1 MKDVE
6 VTINKFKAVNKAD
19 ILLNGITVLS
29 GVNSSGKSTISKLL
43 YYTFKYA
50 NEFETIV
57 KETIEEKLDAI
68 DSFAFRL
75 SYESK
80 GFGDEYGELKK
91 LFHIYNSND
100 ITLEHKKETLLKLLN
115 KSKDLF
121 NTEPKVKD
129 NQNTFS
135 KDRYIQIVKN
145 LLHTTEDKSLHDY
158 FDDIINL
165 VQKIFAEA
173 DKLLENR
180 DYLIFKNFLE
190 EKLGCSIDSSI
201 HVNEYGYSFVG
212 DNVKSI
218 PIMEYIQQVIYIDTP
233 MIIGAVSALATDYWE
248 DLDLLLQKKSIPTF
262 KKAFSEMM
270 ENIIHGE
277 TSYDEDTMHM
287 YRYHRMDGKVFD
299 LFDSAT
305 GIKSFSIL
313 QMLLN
318 NGSIN
323 KNTLLIIDEPEA
335 HLHPQWIVE
344 YARLIVLMHKHIG
357 TKFFIASHSTDFVSA
372 IKYIAT
378 KENCLES
385 LSYYLSEE
393 DKDNP
398 YTYNYRS
405 LNTDIEPIFESF
417 NKSFSLI
424 EEYGA
429 DNA

>member
-1 MKDVE
+1 
-6 VTINKFKAVNKAD
+6 
-19 ILLNGITVLS
+19 
-29 GVNSSGKSTISKLL
+29 
-43 YYTFKYA
+43 
-50 NEFETIV
+50 
-57 KETIEEKLDAI
+57 
-68 DSFAFRL
+68 
-75 SYESK
+75 
-80 GFGDEYGELKK
+80 
-91 LFHIYNSND
+91 
-100 ITLEHKKETLLKLLN
+100 
-115 KSKDLF
+115 
-121 NTEPKVKD
+121 
-129 NQNTFS
+129 
-135 KDRYIQIVKN
+135 
-145 LLHTTEDKSLHDY
+145 
-158 FDDIINL
+158 
-165 VQKIFAEA
+165 
-173 DKLLENR
+173 
-180 DYLIFKNFLE
+180 LE

-212 DNVKSI
+212 DNVKTI

-233 MIIGAVSALATDYWE
+233 MIIGAVSALATDYWD

-262 KKAFSEMM
+262 KKAFSEML

>member
-1 MKDVE
+1 MQKSRDV
-6 VTINKFKAVNKAD
+6 
-19 ILLNGITVLS
+19 LNLQSQEDS
-29 GVNSSGKSTISKLL
+29 G
-43 YYTFKYA
+43 
-50 NEFETIV
+50 
-57 KETIEEKLDAI
+57 
-68 DSFAFRL
+68 R
-75 SYESK
+75 
-80 GFGDEYGELKK
+80 
-91 LFHIYNSND
+91 
-100 ITLEHKKETLLKLLN
+100 
-115 KSKDLF
+115 
-121 NTEPKVKD
+121 
-129 NQNTFS
+129 FS
-135 KDRYIQIVKN
+135 RKRYIQILKN
-145 LLHTTEDKSLHDY
+145 LLNTKEDKSLDDL
-158 FDDIINL
+158 FDEVIAQIKD
-165 VQKIFAEA
+165 VF
-173 DKLLENR
+173 DKAKKLNENR
-180 DYLIFKNFLE
+180 DYEVFQHFLE
-190 EKLGCSIDSSI
+190 NQIGASIDSVCI
-201 HVNEYGYSFVG
+201 NEYGYPFVG
-212 DNVKSI
+212 TDVKTI

-233 MIIGAVSALATDYWE
+233 VIVGADSELATDYWY
-248 DLDLLLQKKSIPTF
+248 DLDSLLQKKPATS
-262 KKAFSEMM
+262 KKAFNEIM
-270 ENIIHGE
+270 ESIIRGKA
-277 TSYDEDTMHM
+277 SYDEDTIHT
-287 YRYHRMDGKVFD
+287 YRYHRMDGKVFN

-357 TKFFIASHSTDFVSA
+357 TKFFLASHSTDFVSA

-417 NKSFSLI
+417 NKSFALI

-429 DNA
+429 DND

>member
-19 ILLNGITVLS
+19 IQLNGITVLS

-57 KETIEEKLDAI
+57 KEIVEEKLDNI
-68 DSFAFRL
+68 DGLAFRL
-75 SYESK
+75 SYESQAL
-80 GFGDEYGELKK
+80 GDENNELRKI
-91 LFHIYNSND
+91 FSIYRSTE
-100 ITLEHKKETLLKLLN
+100 ISLERKEEALLKLLQ
-115 KSKDLF
+115 KSRDVL
-121 NTEPKVKD
+121 NLQSQED
-129 NQNTFS
+129 SGRFS
-135 KDRYIQIVKN
+135 RKRYIQILKN
-145 LLHTTEDKSLHDY
+145 LLNTKEDKSLDDL
-158 FDDIINL
+158 FDEVIAQIKDL
-165 VQKIFAEA
+165 FDRAK
-173 DKLLENR
+173 KLNENR
-180 DYLIFKNFLE
+180 DYEVFRHFLE
-190 EKLGCSIDSSI
+190 NQIGASIDSVCI
-201 HVNEYGYSFVG
+201 NEYGYPFVG
-212 DNVKSI
+212 TDVKTI
-218 PIMEYIQQVIYIDTP
+218 PIMEYIQQVIYVDTP
-233 MIIGAVSALATDYWE
+233 VIVGADSELATDYWY
-248 DLDLLLQKKSIPTF
+248 DLDSFLQKKPATS
-262 KKAFSEMM
+262 KKAFNEIM
-270 ENIIHGE
+270 ESIIRGKA
-277 TSYDEDTMHM
+277 SYDEDTIRT
-287 YRYHRMDGKVFD
+287 YRYHRMDGKVFN

-357 TKFFIASHSTDFVSA
+357 TKFFLASHSTDFVSA

-417 NKSFSLI
+417 NKSFALI

-429 DNA
+429 DND

>member
-19 ILLNGITVLS
+19 IQLNGITVLS

-57 KETIEEKLDAI
+57 KEIVEEKLDNI
-68 DSFAFRL
+68 DGLAFRL
-75 SYESK
+75 SYESQ
-80 GFGDEYGELKK
+80 GLGDENNELRKI
-91 LFHIYNSND
+91 FNIYRSTE
-100 ITLEHKKETLLKLLN
+100 ISLERKEEALLKLLQ
-115 KSKDLF
+115 KSRDVL
-121 NTEPKVKD
+121 NLQSQED
-129 NQNTFS
+129 SGRFS
-135 KDRYIQIVKN
+135 RKRYIQILKN
-145 LLHTTEDKSLHDY
+145 LLNTKEDKSLDDL
-158 FDDIINL
+158 FDEVIAQIKD
-165 VQKIFAEA
+165 VF
-173 DKLLENR
+173 DKAKKLNENR
-180 DYLIFKNFLE
+180 DYEVFRHFLE
-190 EKLGCSIDSSI
+190 NQIGASIDSVCI
-201 HVNEYGYSFVG
+201 NEYGYPFVG
-212 DNVKSI
+212 TDVKTI
-218 PIMEYIQQVIYIDTP
+218 PIMEYIQQVIYVDTP
-233 MIIGAVSALATDYWE
+233 VIVGANSELATDYWY
-248 DLDLLLQKKSIPTF
+248 DLDSLLQKKPATS
-262 KKAFSEMM
+262 KKAFNEITES
-270 ENIIHGE
+270 IIRGKA
-277 TSYDEDTMHM
+277 SYDEDTMHM
-287 YRYHRMDGKVFD
+287 YRYHRMDGKVFS

-305 GIKSFSIL
+305 GIKAFSIL

-318 NGSIN
+318 NGSID

>member
-57 KETIEEKLDAI
+57 REIVDEKLDNI
-68 DSFAFRL
+68 DGLAFRL
-75 SYESK
+75 SYESQ
-80 GFGDEYGELKK
+80 GLGDENNELRKI
-91 LFHIYNSND
+91 FNIYRSTE
-100 ITLEHKKETLLKLLN
+100 ISLERKEEALLKLLQ
-115 KSKDLF
+115 KSRDVL
-121 NTEPKVKD
+121 NLQSQED
-129 NQNTFS
+129 SGRFS
-135 KDRYIQIVKN
+135 RKRYIQILKN
-145 LLHTTEDKSLHDY
+145 LLNTKEDKSLDDL
-158 FDDIINL
+158 FDEVIAQIKD
-165 VQKIFAEA
+165 VF
-173 DKLLENR
+173 DKAKKLNENR
-180 DYLIFKNFLE
+180 DYEVFRHFLE
-190 EKLGCSIDSSI
+190 NQIGASIDSVCI
-201 HVNEYGYSFVG
+201 NEYGYPFVG
-212 DNVKSI
+212 TDVKTI
-218 PIMEYIQQVIYIDTP
+218 PIMEYIQQVIYVDTP
-233 MIIGAVSALATDYWE
+233 VIVGADSELATDYWY
-248 DLDLLLQKKSIPTF
+248 DLDSLLQKKPATS
-262 KKAFSEMM
+262 KKAFNEIM
-270 ENIIHGE
+270 ESIIRGKA
-277 TSYDEDTMHM
+277 SYDEDTIHT
-287 YRYHRMDGKVFD
+287 YRYHRMDGKVFN

-357 TKFFIASHSTDFVSA
+357 TKFFLASHSTDFVSA